1 MESYSSSIEQQT
13 SLDRQELP
21 GSMEQTSMSRS
32 QSAPMLD
39 DEMGFPGHGGSSQ
52 NQSGQNQKPTIPHK
66 AYHFDQN
73 YNPQVRYHFY
83 IYDFVLETYQITLI
97 FNKFLIKKC

>member
-13 SLDRQELP
+13 SLDRSEIP
-21 GSMEQTSMSRS
+21 GSMDQTSMSRS

-39 DEMGFPGHGGSSQ
+39 DELGYPGHGGGNQ
-52 NQSGQNQKPTIPHK
+52 NPSMQNQKPAIPRK

-73 YNPQVRYHFY
+73 YNPQVRC
-83 IYDFVLETYQITLI
+83 IYFILINTFV
-97 FNKFLIKKC
+97 